1 MGSCQVLKNKKI
13 REKLRMA
20 RRHPPPYPIFFCF
33 GNMYNNKKQLKNTK
47 KKQIISLKKK
57 CIRVGAWFSRIF
69 WFFNLTKPLSLN

>member
-20 RRHPPPYPIFFCF
+20 WRHPPPYTIFFFF

-47 KKQIISLKKK
+47 KNK
-57 CIRVGAWFSRIF
+57 
-69 WFFNLTKPLSLN
+69 